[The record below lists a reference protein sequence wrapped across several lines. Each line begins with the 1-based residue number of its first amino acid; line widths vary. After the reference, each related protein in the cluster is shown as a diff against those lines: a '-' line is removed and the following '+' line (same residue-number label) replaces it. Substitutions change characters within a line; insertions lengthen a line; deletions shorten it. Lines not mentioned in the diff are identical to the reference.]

1 MSRLLA
7 RFLKKFG
14 NNAGAYQLRPR
25 FEGAGKVHT
34 DCLVIG
40 GGPAG
45 LAAAI
50 YLARFRLRTM
60 VIDAGRSRAALIA
73 RSHNHAGFPNGISGK
88 DLLGRMREQAL
99 RYDADLRAGHVQ
111 QLTKRGEE
119 FVIETD
125 SLSIAA
131 RTVLLATG
139 VTNLHPQIPREMH
152 DEALMQGQ
160 LRYCPVCDGYEACG
174 QNIAVIGTGVHGA
187 KEAEFLRAYS
197 DRVTLIAPDGAHE
210 LRDSERARL
219 AALRVRIVDGPVRD
233 FALTADRI
241 GFTCAA
247 GELWFDTMY
256 PALGSKIHS
265 ELAIALGADCSEEG
279 CIRVDSH
286 QATSVPGLFA
296 AGDVVLGLDQISHAI
311 GEAGV
316 AATAMRNMVAA
327 SQPLLF
333 EGRTLAEA

>member
-1 MSRLLA
+1 MSLA
-7 RFLKKFG
+7 R
-14 NNAGAYQLRPR
+14 Q
-25 FEGAGKVHT
+25 FEACFARREEVHT

-50 YLARFRLRTM
+50 YLARYRLRTIL
-60 VIDAGRSRAALIA
+60 IDAGRSRAALIA
-73 RSHNHAGFPNGISGK
+73 RTHNHAGFPNGISGK
-88 DLLGRMREQAL
+88 DLLTRMREQAL
-99 RYDADLRAGHVQ
+99 RHDVDLRAGHVER
-111 QLTKRGEE
+111 LAKRGEE
-119 FVIETD
+119 FLAESD
-125 SLSIAA
+125 SLSLTA
-131 RTVLLATG
+131 RSVLLATG
-139 VTNLHPQIPREMH
+139 VTNLHPQMPQPMH
-152 DEALMQGQ
+152 DEALARGQ

-174 QNIAVIGTGVHGA
+174 QNIAVIGTGTRGA

-197 DRVTLIAPDGAHE
+197 DKVTLIALNGAHE
-210 LRDSERARL
+210 FEPSERDRL
-219 AALRVRIVDGPVRD
+219 AALGVRTIDGPVGE
-233 FALTADRI
+233 FELAPDRI

-247 GELWFDTMY
+247 GKVWFETMY
-256 PALGSKIHS
+256 PALGSEIHS
-265 ELAIALGADCSEEG
+265 DLAISLGAECSEEG

-316 AATAMRNMVAA
+316 AATAMRNMLAA

-333 EGRTLAEA
+333 EATALAEA